1 MGVTTAWEEGLRT
14 RLLTLCLAAS
24 PGRRVLGRG
33 RGSPLGV
40 SGILR
45 YLRLTEGLSLGPL
58 LAWRSSDVFYTGL
71 STRLLHTAQMDRG
84 IYDFARSSGVLYQ
97 RAVERPGSSLAFGVT
112 EGRRAALRLLLEGGE
127 ELGVVVRAG
136 EAIEQA
142 LRGLGGVGRVGGEH
156 GGHAPDEPDVAQRLR
171 VEEQLLAAG
180 AAAGDVDG
188 GEDAPLGE
196 AAVEVQLHVAGALE
210 LLVDDLVHAAAGVDE
225 AGGDDREAGA
235 PAPGWGG
242 GGGGA

>member
-112 EGRRAALRLLLEGGE
+112 EGEEARYASCLR
-127 ELGVVVRAG
+127 VVRNS
-136 EAIEQA
+136 A
-142 LRGLGGVGRVGGEH
+142 LSCVRARRSSRRSVDSVGLGE
-156 GGHAPDEPDVAQRLR
+156 
-171 VEEQLLAAG
+171 LAASMAVMRRTSQTLRSVSG
-180 AAAGDVDG
+180 SRRSSSRRG
-188 GEDAPLGE
+188 G
-196 AAVEVQLHVAGALE
+196 
-210 LLVDDLVHAAAGVDE
+210 
-225 AGGDDREAGA
+225 RR
-235 PAPGWGG
+235 
-242 GGGGA
+242 